1 MQPHKAQPFHGP
13 FHVSFH
19 GSHGSFHGPFHGTT
33 PLMVRRVL
41 ITEVP
46 SPLGSNRQEKPL
58 PPDLDE
64 KQTRRIL
71 RNRASA
77 ERSRLRRLCKITALE
92 QENTELR
99 RQVESRNNERKPN
112 GGGPLAEDIEH
123 SNRQLRAELQ
133 LMRDRVSTLTSLL
146 SRHSSS

>member
-1 MQPHKAQPFHGP
+1 
-13 FHVSFH
+13 
-19 GSHGSFHGPFHGTT
+19 
-33 PLMVRRVL
+33 MVRRVL

-99 RQVESRNNERKPN
+99 RQVESRDNERKPN

-146 SRHSSS
+146 SRHSSG